1 MFAIFLCSEVANL
14 RIFALVNKREV
25 HPENSPNG
33 CVCVAED
40 SWQQRVA
47 FSPTTTTMNIVLLV
61 LAGVLLGIGFAP
73 LPLGV
78 AALVGFL
85 PLLVVLE
92 RTGGIGQTLRRLY
105 VAFFAFHGVSNW
117 WVSSWQREADP
128 YLMVAGLALWLGHP
142 FFFAMPMLAYKL
154 IRDKRGRSQA
164 LAALPFVWT
173 AFEWLHSLGE
183 LSYPWQALGYTQ
195 MYLTPLAQIA
205 DVTGVWGLTFIVV
218 AVNSCVA
225 HVWFVHAEE
234 HERQPAKQANTMLV
248 RIGTAI
254 TRSRLQ
260 VVAVVALLFVPL
272 LYGVWRVSIF
282 QHQTLLLVN
291 RTLMVGIIQPN
302 INPWGKWQ
310 GGGHAQVL
318 LQEQIQDSLNTALQ
332 ASSAGKQRLEL
343 ALWSET
349 AIPYRILAP
358 VNGLYWSGLQHWV
371 DTSRTALIT
380 GLPSDTVYASRQTAP
395 PSAYVLARSYDT
407 LYLDSYNSS
416 TILYPRSSITDS
428 STTDNSTTDTTL
440 HTTTSTTSHLT
451 QSDSPIAAK
460 VQVYRK
466 MKLTPFAERVPY
478 ADAVG
483 FLVKALTWGVGISGW
498 QRGNIQWSLALP
510 LTATDTTRIGTII
523 CIESIYPDFVAGFVR
538 SGAELLTVQTNDG
551 WFNFTPGPHQ
561 HYAIAAMRAIETRR
575 YIVRCANTG
584 ISGFITPLGTSLQQT
599 PIDTRLGIAERIPL
613 LQAQTLYVRLG
624 DWLPKACTLLAVL
637 WIVLALRGNA
647 TASGNTL

>member
-1 MFAIFLCSEVANL
+1 
-14 RIFALVNKREV
+14 
-25 HPENSPNG
+25 
-33 CVCVAED
+33 
-40 SWQQRVA
+40 
-47 FSPTTTTMNIVLLV
+47 MNVVLLLFSGIV
-61 LAGVLLGIGFAP
+61 LGIGFAP
-73 LPLGV
+73 LPLG
-78 AALVGFL
+78 LLTFVGFL

-92 RTGGIGQTLRRLY
+92 RTSGIGQTLRRLY
-105 VAFFAFHGVSNW
+105 VAFFAFHGASNW

-142 FFFAMPMLAYKL
+142 FFFAVPMLAYKL
-154 IRDKRGRSQA
+154 IRDKRGRAQA
-164 LAALPFVWT
+164 LAALPFLWT

-195 MYLTPLAQIA
+195 IYHTPLAQIA

-225 HVWFVHAEE
+225 HVWFVYAEDVE
-234 HERQPAKQANTMLV
+234 QQDVEQHSAKQANTTLIRLGRTM
-248 RIGTAI
+248 
-254 TRSRLQ
+254 TRSRVQ
-260 VVAVVALLFVPL
+260 VVAVVGLLFVPL
-272 LYGVWRVSIF
+272 VYGVWRVSVF
-282 QHQTLLLVN
+282 QHQSLLADN
-291 RTLMVGIIQPN
+291 RVLTVGIIQPN

-310 GGGHAQVL
+310 GGAHAQVL
-318 LQEQIQDSLNTALQ
+318 LQEQIQDSLNAALQ
-332 ASSAGKQRLEL
+332 NASAGKQREQRLQL

-349 AIPYRILAP
+349 AVPYRILAP
-358 VNGLYWSGLQHWV
+358 ANGLYWSGLQHWV
-371 DTSRTALIT
+371 DTSGTALIT

-395 PSAYVLARSYDT
+395 PSAYMMPRSYDT
-407 LYLDSYNSS
+407 LYVDSYNSA
-416 TILYPRSSITDS
+416 TILYPHSSVPSIPPS
-428 STTDNSTTDTTL
+428 
-440 HTTTSTTSHLT
+440 
-451 QSDSPIAAK
+451 A
-460 VQVYRK
+460 QVYRK

-498 QRGNIQWSLALP
+498 QIGNKQFSLALP

-575 YIVRCANTG
+575 YVVRCANTG

-599 PIDTRLGIAERIPL
+599 RIDTRLGIAERVPL
-613 LQAQTLYVRLG
+613 LQVQTLYVRLG
-624 DWLPKACTLLAVL
+624 DWLPKACALLALL
-637 WIVLALRGNA
+637 WIVLAVRGNA
-647 TASGNTL
+647 PASGNTL